1 VGADVPD
8 VYFDIYSKSNP
19 HHEKIDAR
27 FLQIILH
34 LAGIPL
40 FNQQKVILSMSLL
53 QQYFANTK
61 V

>member
-1 VGADVPD
+1 MGADVPD

-19 HHEKIDAR
+19 HHEKIDTR
-27 FLQIILH
+27 TLQIILH

-40 FNQQKVILSMSLL
+40 FNQEKVIIPTLLL
-53 QQYFANTK
+53 QHYFANTK